1 MRSMISSE
9 KRRYR
14 LLGIFAVFSVGLI
27 VLLLRLLYVY
37 HWYSSDCSTLSEK
50 NYTKFAEIKPT
61 RGSLVDV
68 QGRPLATNEML
79 FDLYWRL
86 PEGKQYQKQD
96 YEKEIEKL
104 VLIGVEHLSLAQLMK
119 AAEQKQK
126 ILLQSNLS
134 FECFLSLS
142 EKIAGMDTIQI
153 VPRTERIYP
162 YRSMASHL
170 LGYVQKKEEEFEG
183 VSGLERILQT
193 ELEGV
198 PGQTKQHVN
207 ARGRVMREEQT
218 EQARSGKEVRLTID
232 LDLQRIVEKVFTFDQ
247 TGAVVIVDPYDGAIK
262 ALVSYPNFDPNRF
275 LHPLSS
281 QEWEADFQQKSPLL
295 NRATQGLYPPA
306 SLFKLV
312 TFAAGLEEGLIT
324 TDTLFEC
331 KGHHLYCG
339 RKYYCQRHWGHG
351 ILNAQDALAYSCNI
365 PCYLIAEEL
374 DIDVLA
380 WYAREMGLGS
390 KTGLFLP
397 ERSGLIPTKAWKQ
410 SVKQE
415 SWWRGETLSASIGQ
429 SFIMVTPLQVA
440 CMLGAIFTGYRV
452 RPRILV
458 EESIEKYP
466 TVLSDSTRFFLQES
480 MALGVQKGTSRRL
493 SFYNQFTIFA
503 KTGTA
508 QVSNLRTKKE
518 KCMRSQFEHG
528 WSALYFSYK
537 NQEPYVLVVLVEH
550 AGSARV
556 AVEVAQKILRLYGE
570 AMTAKKA

>member
-1 MRSMISSE
+1 MSSE
-9 KRRYR
+9 QRRYR
-14 LLGIFAVFSVGLI
+14 LAGIFFIFCFGLCI
-27 VLLLRLLYVY
+27 LLVRLFFLWY
-37 HWYSSDCSTLSEK
+37 WYSLTCSALSEK
-50 NYTKFAEIKPT
+50 NYTKFSVVKPI

-79 FDLYWRL
+79 FDLYWSL
-86 PEGKQYQKQD
+86 LEEKQYQKQD
-96 YEKEIEKL
+96 YEREVEKL
-104 VLIGVEHLSLAQLMK
+104 ISLGVEQINVAQLIK
-119 AAEQKQK
+119 AGEQKQK
-126 ILLQSNLS
+126 LLLQSNLS
-134 FECFLSLS
+134 FEHFLSLS
-142 EKIAGMDTIQI
+142 EKIAGMKNIHV
-153 VPRTERIYP
+153 VPRTERVYP

-198 PGQTKQHVN
+198 PGQKKQHVN

-232 LDLQRIVEKVFTFDQ
+232 LDLQKIVEQVFTQEQ

-275 LHPLSS
+275 LHPLSPE
-281 QEWEADFQQKSPLL
+281 EWESDFQQQSPLL
-295 NRATQGLYPPA
+295 NRATQGLYPAA

-331 KGHHLYCG
+331 KGHHTYCG
-339 RKYYCQRHWGHG
+339 RKYYCQRYWGHG
-351 ILNAQDALAYSCNI
+351 VLNAQDALAYSCNI

-397 ERSGLIPTKAWKQ
+397 ERSGLMPTKAWKQ
-410 SVKQE
+410 AVKQE

-458 EESIEKYP
+458 EEPIEKYP
-466 TVLSDSTRFFLQES
+466 TVLSDATRFFLQES

-537 NQEPYVLVVLVEH
+537 NQDPYVLVVLVEH

-556 AVEVAQKILRLYGE
+556 AVEVAQKILRHYGE
-570 AMTAKKA
+570 AMTVQKA